1 MVDTTTLD
9 NQNEAPERGEFDVT
23 QFSTLEELREAWVAL
38 PLEQRKQAFSS
49 LSHEDKEQ
57 FFLSLSAPEQAE
69 IYSEIKAQDRRLWV
83 RLLALDDAVDL
94 IQELGPEEKADV
106 MRFFD
111 AQNRNEITALLAY
124 KEDNAGGLMNPQF
137 VRLRPEMTTDE
148 AILYVRAQAKT
159 QAETIYYNYVLDFD
173 QKILGVVSFR
183 ELFTAPPNKKVK
195 DLMRTDLVTVPDNMD
210 QEEVSRR
217 FSTYDL
223 IALPVVDEQ
232 GRMKGVVTFD
242 DIVEVVQE
250 EATEDIQKFGGVEV
264 LDAPYFNITFM
275 EMIRKRA
282 GWLTVLFLGE
292 MFTATAMG
300 KYSSEIEKAVVL
312 ALFIPLIISSGGNSG
327 SQASTL
333 IIRSMALGEIRLR
346 DWWRVFIR
354 EVSTGVVLGAIL
366 GLIGLTRILVWPQ
379 RDTLYGEHY
388 MIIAG
393 TVALSLVGVVM
404 YGTLMGSMLPFI
416 LRSLKLDPAAS
427 SAPFVATLVDVSGL
441 VIYFSVASWMLAGTL
456 L

>member
-1 MVDTTTLD
+1 ME
-9 NQNEAPERGEFDVT
+9 N
-23 QFSTLEELREAWVAL
+23 STLGKENETPEVVDVPHFATVEELREAWITLTSEQKASAFYAL
-38 PLEQRKQAFSS
+38 KY
-49 LSHEDKEQ
+49 EDKEE

-69 IYSEIKAQDRRLWV
+69 IYLGIKTQDRRLWV
-83 RLLALDDAVDL
+83 RLLAMDDAVDL
-94 IQELGPEEKADV
+94 IQELPTQLKAEV
-106 MRFFD
+106 MQYLDSQTRT
-111 AQNRNEITALLAY
+111 EITALLAY

-137 VRLRPEMTTDE
+137 VRLRPEMTVDE

-173 QKILGVVSFR
+173 QRILGVVSFR
-183 ELFTAPPNKKVK
+183 ELFSASPQKKVK
-195 DLMRTDLVTVPDNMD
+195 DLMRTDIVTVPENMD

-223 IALPVVDEQ
+223 LALPVVDEQ
-232 GRMKGVVTFD
+232 LRMKGVVTFD

-275 EMIRKRA
+275 EMVRKRA

-300 KYSSEIEKAVVL
+300 RYSAEIEKAVVL

-333 IIRSMALGEIRLR
+333 IIRSMALGEVRLR
-346 DWWRVFIR
+346 DWWRVCIR
-354 EVSTGVVLGAIL
+354 EVSTGLVLGAIL

-379 RDTLYGEHY
+379 RDQLYGEHY
-388 MIIAG
+388 FVIAM
-393 TVALSLVGVVM
+393 TVACSLVGVVL

-441 VIYFSVASWMLAGTL
+441 VIYFTVASWMLAGTL